1 MIFSKTFLR
10 MKRWN
15 EDIFCLGRKFLQSSS
30 GLKKIVFALERKKLG
45 RISLMKKI
53 PSCFAFFLVGG
64 IKLDATNVAE
74 VPKKSHVL
82 VWLGVI
88 PTDPWD

>member
-1 MIFSKTFLR
+1 
-10 MKRWN
+10 
-15 EDIFCLGRKFLQSSS
+15 
-30 GLKKIVFALERKKLG
+30 
-45 RISLMKKI
+45 MKKI

>member
-30 GLKKIVFALERKKLG
+30 GLKKICVCFGK
-45 RISLMKKI
+45 KKI
-53 PSCFAFFLVGG
+53 REIFFDEENSQLLCLFFGG
-64 IKLDATNVAE
+64 GDQT
-74 VPKKSHVL
+74 
-82 VWLGVI
+82 
-88 PTDPWD
+88 